1 MPKYQTNGDRILQ
14 AIINDK
20 NLIEY
25 YDYNPNEF
33 SCIEEALNSEYPII
47 NAIAQIIY
55 GMEQKETEKEIYN
68 KVYNYSKSN
77 I

>member
-55 GMEQKETEKEIYN
+55 GMEQKETEKEIYSSLCQAH
-68 KVYNYSKSN
+68 V
-77 I
+77 